1 MLQPLPT
8 SLRRSVVQCD
18 FQQDQ
23 LYADHQHRLYEQ
35 WEAVV
40 GPEPVE
46 DFQYGGDEHD
56 TWDVEG
62 EAGAG
67 LGAVYGEDLV
77 GVGGY
82 GGGNETR
89 GGWLG
94 VCAGVFS
101 GREWK
106 DVQERR
112 EPVDH
117 AGEYG

>member
-1 MLQPLPT
+1 MLQ
-8 SLRRSVVQCD
+8 SLSPSLLRPVVQCD

-62 EAGAG
+62 EAGAS
-67 LGAVYGEDLV
+67 LGAVDGEHLV
-77 GVGGY
+77 GIGCYGRGDETAGG
-82 GGGNETR
+82 
-89 GGWLG
+89 
-94 VCAGVFS
+94 
-101 GREWK
+101 
-106 DVQERR
+106 
-112 EPVDH
+112 
-117 AGEYG
+117 